1 MICFS
6 LFDLRLNFLFYI
18 SLYILLYYYVNKKF
32 IIEEKNGFM
41 YLCIDI
47 FLVYVNF
54 INIYFVISGICE

>member
-6 LFDLRLNFLFYI
+6 LVDLRLNFLFYK
-18 SLYILLYYYVNKKF
+18 SLYILLYYYVYKKF